1 MLLILLQR
9 YGRPWDDS
17 GHFDGINSPDWVT
30 LMLLAIPVMF
40 AFGLLVKFG
49 RWFTGADEREREKK
63 REEDLKRTVESMN
76 RASEEVINQFHA
88 EALRR
93 IEEFKRDEENRKKD

>member
-1 MLLILLQR
+1 MFLILLLQS
-9 YGRPWDDS
+9 GRPWDDP

-63 REEDLKRTVESMN
+63 REEDLKRAVESMEK
-76 RASEEVINQFHA
+76 ASEDLSNQFHA